1 MEITELSQLDL
12 NKTYSYFD
20 YLTWKFQER
29 VELYKGKIFEMSPA
43 PSSRHQRLS
52 ADIGFNLQTYL
63 KGKPCQMFYAPF
75 DVRLKKNSNDKENI
89 TVVQPDICIICD
101 ATKIDERGCN
111 GAPELIVEIL
121 SPGNSKKEMKLK
133 FELYEEAGVLEY
145 WIIDPEKEMV
155 LQYVL
160 ENGVFTNHRP
170 LISDDVL
177 TSKVLEVFT
186 LDLSKIF

>member
-52 ADIGFNLQTYL
+52 ADIGFDLQTYL